1 MDTVRRDASFLRRRR
16 PMSTRR
22 LIHLRCGHARRA
34 VLALAMAAG
43 AAAAGPVF
51 APYPS
56 DFPVHGVDVS
66 HHQGPIDWAMVAR
79 EPGQR
84 FAYLKATQGRAHVD
98 PEFAR
103 NWRGARAAGLKVG
116 AYHYFSFC
124 SGAAAQ
130 ARLFLSVVPR
140 AADALPAVLDVE
152 HLLNC
157 APAPDVDKVRAS
169 LRLWLTRVERATGK
183 RPIVYATADVLNEF
197 FLGSD
202 LDYPLWVRATPED
215 PEPVLQLPWLIWQ
228 YDDQHTLSG
237 LAGTVD
243 RDVFTGDATGLLALS
258 NLPAR
263 RRR

>member
-1 MDTVRRDASFLRRRR
+1 MVSTLRLQARWHLGCSSPSALIQQREDERDGSSMDTVRRDASFLRRRR

-51 APYPS
+51 APDPS

-66 HHQGPIDWAMVAR
+66 HHQGRIDWAMVAR

-130 ARLFLSVVPR
+130 AR
-140 AADALPAVLDVE
+140 
-152 HLLNC
+152 NIC
-157 APAPDVDKVRAS
+157 TK
-169 LRLWLTRVERATGK
+169 T
-183 RPIVYATADVLNEF
+183 
-197 FLGSD
+197 
-202 LDYPLWVRATPED
+202 
-215 PEPVLQLPWLIWQ
+215 
-228 YDDQHTLSG
+228 
-237 LAGTVD
+237 
-243 RDVFTGDATGLLALS
+243 
-258 NLPAR
+258 R
-263 RRR
+263 RRWLSRRL